1 MEDKIEVIFEGLKQ
15 KSTVK
20 QAIYRNTKE
29 VFERMKLAAIE
40 IVNQLSERIS
50 KVDSHVVVEFRNV
63 NEFEFQVKF
72 SGDLL
77 VFVMHSNIVTFPEE
91 HPIMQTE
98 YVQEDFKRRFYGHIM
113 AYNFMADSIKYSRMS
128 DPGYLLGRLLIDY
141 ECHFFVEGVKEF
153 DLSKQDIS
161 KYKIT
166 DEVLRLLVENAM
178 IACVNN
184 DLMAPPL
191 QDIKKITVRE
201 KIENQQVSKGSKLGF
216 SFTNNSSS
224 NITA

>member
-20 QAIYRNTKE
+20 QCIYRNTKD
-29 VFERMKLAAIE
+29 VFERMKLASIE
-40 IVNQLSERIS
+40 IVRQLTERI
-50 KVDSHVVVEFRNV
+50 KPIDSNVVVEFKNV

-77 VFVMHSNIVTFPEE
+77 VFVMHSNVITFPEE
-91 HPIMQTE
+91 HPIMQTT

-141 ECHFFVEGVKEF
+141 NCHFFIEGVKEF

-161 KYKIT
+161 KHKIT
-166 DEVLRLLVENAM
+166 DEVLRLLVESAM

-191 QDIKKITVRE
+191 QDIKKITVRD
-201 KIENQQVSKGSKLGF
+201 KIENQQVSKGAKLGF
-216 SFTNNSSS
+216 NFTNSS
-224 NITA
+224 AADFRA